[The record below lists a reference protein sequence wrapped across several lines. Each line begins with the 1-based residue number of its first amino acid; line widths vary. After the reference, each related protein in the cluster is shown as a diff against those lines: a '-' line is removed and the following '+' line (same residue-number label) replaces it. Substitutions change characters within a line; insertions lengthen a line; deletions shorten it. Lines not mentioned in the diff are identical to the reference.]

1 VALRPQP
8 ELEDDMRTGIT
19 HLFIP
24 GPTNVPD
31 TVRMAMNVPMQDQR
45 APDFGALQLGLI
57 ADLRPVFG
65 TTDAAV
71 MLFPGSGTAA
81 WESALTNTL
90 SPGDRV
96 LMARHGQFST
106 LWVDMAQ
113 RMGLDVDVVDVDWG
127 EGAPVDIFAAR
138 LAADKTHAI
147 KGVFVTHNE
156 TATGVT
162 SDVPGVRAAMD
173 AVGHPAMLF
182 VDGVS
187 SIGSIPFHMNAWG
200 VDLAITGSQKGLMC
214 PAGLGILAASARAL
228 EAAKTATGR
237 RCYLDFS
244 DMLKMNADGY
254 FPYTPP
260 TQLLHGMRV
269 ALDRINAEGLEN
281 VFARHTRLAEGVRL
295 GVHAWGLAPA
305 AARPNL
311 FSDTVTAIRVPD
323 TIDAREVIRVGYTR
337 YNTSFGSGLARLAGK
352 VFRIGHLGDLNEGMV
367 LTALSVAELS
377 LHAAGYRVTFGS
389 GVAAAQSHFAET
401 HETARMAAE

>member
-1 VALRPQP
+1 
-8 ELEDDMRTGIT
+8 MRTGIT

-57 ADLRPVFG
+57 ADLRPIFG
-65 TTDAAV
+65 TRDAAV

-81 WESALTNTL
+81 WEAALTNTL

-106 LWVDMAQ
+106 LWVDMAE
-113 RMGLDVDVVDVDWG
+113 RMGLDVDVVDLDWG
-127 EGAPVDIFAAR
+127 EGVPTEIFAAR
-138 LAADKTHAI
+138 LAADRDHRI

-162 SDVPGVRAAMD
+162 SDVASVRAALD
-173 AVGHPAMLF
+173 AVRHPAMLYA
-182 VDGVS
+182 DGVS
-187 SIGSIPFHMNAWG
+187 SIGSIPFRMDDWG

-237 RCYLDFS
+237 RCYLDFG
-244 DMLKMNADGY
+244 DMLRMNADGY

-269 ALDRINAEGLEN
+269 ALDRIKAEGIEN
-281 VFARHTRLAEGVRL
+281 VYARHARLAEGVRR
-295 GVHAWGLAPA
+295 GVFAWGLMPA
-305 AARPNL
+305 AARPDL
-311 FSDTVTAIRVPD
+311 YSDTVTAIRVPE
-323 TIDAREVIRVGYTR
+323 TVDAREVIRVGYAR

-367 LTALSVAELS
+367 LTALAVAELS
-377 LHAAGYRVTFGS
+377 LHAAGARVEFGA
-389 GVAAAQSHFAET
+389 GVAAAQAHFAG
-401 HETARMAAE
+401 TAVTSRMAAE